1 MPASENAAMTWD
13 WVKGNIPTII
23 AVGGLFWYTAQDNAT
38 MKALQQSEK
47 QERMERQVEIDR
59 AFSDIKA
66 QIAPIGNLVY
76 RVSVLETGLM
86 EISRQNALNI
96 EAFRKTGNDIS
107 RDVNTLSTKVEVLT
121 SRIETLTGQQRVQK
135 TSFTK

>member
-38 MKALQQSEK
+38 MKAMQQSEK

-96 EAFRKTGNDIS
+96 EAFRKTGDGIS

-121 SRIETLTGQQRVQK
+121 SRIETLTGQRVQK
-135 TSFTK
+135 TLFLK

>member
-59 AFSDIKA
+59 AFSDIKS

-96 EAFRKTGNDIS
+96 EAFRKTGNEIS

-121 SRIETLTGQQRVQK
+121 SRIETLAGQRVQK
-135 TSFTK
+135 TLFMK